1 MTGIELLDSVVSDG
15 YDISS
20 IIIDNVAKEL
30 DKAIEESRL
39 HYIEKGGDR
48 IGFLECLKKDRKVFV
63 ANCYIYK
70 KFRGITSLMTIRNI
84 LRKIYNDRDY
94 FYWRSRKRGKI
105 CYTR

>member
-48 IGFLECLKKDRKVFV
+48 IGFLECLKKDRKVLTLGES
-63 ANCYIYK
+63 NWCDIIK
-70 KFRGITSLMTIRNI
+70 NQK
-84 LRKIYNDRDY
+84 DRD
-94 FYWRSRKRGKI
+94 RLMQMIKKEI
-105 CYTR
+105 D